1 MIFTEVRKMKKWLA
15 CVNEY
20 QKECDWKDLTL
31 IKFCLCAAGVMIGL
45 CVPKKQKKYPF
56 IIAAVIFIA
65 TYIPLMIKF
74 ICSMKKNL
82 EK

>member
-1 MIFTEVRKMKKWLA
+1 MKKWLE

-20 QKECDWKDLTL
+20 QKECDWKDLAL

-45 CVPKKQKKYPF
+45 CVPKKKKKYPF
-56 IIAAVIFIA
+56 IIAAVIFVA
-65 TYIPLMIKF
+65 AYIPLMIKF